1 METVKIEVPFIYVH
15 YMNKVDQDGNNYR
28 FFGDGR
34 VWSNIDYFC
43 TEEAGNLLF
52 YNGDIRYEIVPKE
65 IRKIP
70 ESSYRKLCGEY
81 NKLTCGKKPLY
92 MWRNHIIFAP
102 DTAIIK
108 KAGHDINGN
117 ALKKIALFKESKNV
131 TSFFKIWRTVNNIM
145 TTNDYEVEN
154 TLKNWFKDIR
164 ILNMDK

>member
-28 FFGDGR
+28 FFGDGK

-92 MWRNHIIFAP
+92 MWKNHILHSP
-102 DTAIIK
+102 DKAIIK

-117 ALKKIALFKESKNV
+117 SLKKIMLFKGTRNV
-131 TSFFKIWRTVNNIM
+131 TSYFKIWRTVNGTM
-145 TTNDYEVEN
+145 TTNDYEVERM
-154 TLKNWFKDIR
+154 LKNWFGNIE
-164 ILNMDK
+164 IIVI